1 MIKITFTTTAKADSQ
16 NRKGLLLKIQPFCN
30 GKVTTMRAKSNIYI
44 DETYYDSKLGIK
56 QPKKRNETK
65 ENAAYHRE
73 QSTKLQMLVN
83 YIQERFDDTDRN
95 TMDCKWLSNIVD
107 DFYHPNKQEAAKVKT
122 FFDLA
127 EEFLRKTTISDGS
140 ILQFKSMFRNIYKY
154 QRYMQETHNKSFAI
168 DVNKFTVNDLED
180 IRTFLRKEKELREM
194 NPQLFE
200 EMRTQYPTFLGNGK
214 ETIRK
219 RGENVIIS
227 KLTYL
232 KVFWSWLIKQE
243 YTENNPFTKFELGS
257 MHFGT
262 PYYISIEQR
271 DLIAKTPMKTKILEK
286 YRDAFTFQCLVGCRV
301 SDLAR
306 FTFDNIVKKEDGYYL
321 IYSPIKTRNKGI
333 QSVTAV
339 VPLDDETLNI
349 IAKYKGQDP
358 DGRLFPAINK
368 VIYDDRVKQIFTI
381 AGVTDKVKVRNSVSG
396 EEEWKPL
403 NEVASSH
410 MARRTFIG
418 NIYNNG
424 CPDPN
429 LIGAMSGHVN
439 GSKAFARYRK
449 VDDTT
454 LRNVIGCLRK

>member
-1 MIKITFTTTAKADSQ
+1 MIKIFFDKTAKANSE
-16 NRKGLLLKIQPFCN
+16 NRYRLLLKIQPYCN

-44 DETYYDSKLGIK
+44 DEPYFDKTQGIK
-56 QPKKRNETK
+56 NSKKRNETK

-83 YIQERFDDTDRN
+83 YIQDRFDETDRSV
-95 TMDCKWLSNIVD
+95 MDCKWLFNIVD
-107 DFYHPNKQEAAKVKT
+107 NFYHPNKQDAAKVKT

-127 EEFLRKTTISDGS
+127 EDYLNQTTISDGS
-140 ILQFKSMFRNIYKY
+140 KLQFKSVFRNIYKY
-154 QRYMQETHNKSFAI
+154 QRYMQETSNKNFEI
-168 DVNKFTVNDLED
+168 DINKFTVKDLED
-180 IRTFLRKEKELREM
+180 IRIFLRKEKELRDK
-194 NPQLFE
+194 NPKLFE
-200 EMRTQYPTFLGNGK
+200 EIRTQYPTFLGNGK
-214 ETIRK
+214 ETVRK
-219 RGENVIIS
+219 RGENMVVN
-227 KLTYL
+227 KMNYL
-232 KVFWSWLIKQE
+232 KVFWSWLNKQE
-243 YTENNPFTKFELGS
+243 ITENNPFKKFEIGS
-257 MHFGT
+257 VHYGT
-262 PYYISIEQR
+262 PYYITIEQR
-271 DLIAKTPMKTKILEK
+271 DLIANTPMKNTILEK

-321 IYSPIKTRNKGI
+321 IYTPIKTRNKGM

-339 VPLDDETLNI
+339 VPLDDDTLNI
-349 IAKYKGQDP
+349 IAKYKGQDSN
-358 DGRLFPAINK
+358 GYLFPTINK
-368 VIYDDRVKQIFTI
+368 VIYDDKIKQIFTI